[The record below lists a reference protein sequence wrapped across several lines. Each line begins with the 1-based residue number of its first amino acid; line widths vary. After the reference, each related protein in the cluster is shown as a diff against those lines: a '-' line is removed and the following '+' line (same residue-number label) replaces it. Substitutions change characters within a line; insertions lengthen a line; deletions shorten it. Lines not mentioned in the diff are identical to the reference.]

1 MEFQSWAEYA
11 IFAEFVKCKARYV
24 LDERSKRFLEVVLK
38 TSGKRN
44 RTLPQRSKLWRAQIG
59 HGWRTEQVPSWAQA
73 DFGGATGYM
82 MPHPFGC
89 KRMLPQLDRATEGR
103 ANPTGIPCVYFAMEK
118 ETAMSEVRPWIGS
131 HISLAQFEG
140 SRELHL
146 VDCTADD
153 PGFAINYHTGCEEP
167 TAEKRE
173 SSVWAQ
179 INFAFSEPVTRS
191 DDFADY
197 APTQLLAE
205 TFREHGYDGIIYE
218 SRLGEGGKNVA
229 IFRIDCAT
237 LVSRRLY
244 QVEEMKFKFSP
255 ISAEVDSQEG

>member
-131 HISLAQFEG
+131 HISLAIRAARNRPLRSGRVRCGRRSISPFLNLLLVAMTLQTTPQRNCLLRRFGNTATTVSFTKADSERVERMSPSLG
-140 SRELHL
+140 SIVLRWFLA
-146 VDCTADD
+146 VS
-153 PGFAINYHTGCEEP
+153 I
-167 TAEKRE
+167 
-173 SSVWAQ
+173 
-179 INFAFSEPVTRS
+179 RS
-191 DDFADY
+191 
-197 APTQLLAE
+197 
-205 TFREHGYDGIIYE
+205 R
-218 SRLGEGGKNVA
+218 K
-229 IFRIDCAT
+229 
-237 LVSRRLY
+237 
-244 QVEEMKFKFSP
+244 
-255 ISAEVDSQEG
+255 